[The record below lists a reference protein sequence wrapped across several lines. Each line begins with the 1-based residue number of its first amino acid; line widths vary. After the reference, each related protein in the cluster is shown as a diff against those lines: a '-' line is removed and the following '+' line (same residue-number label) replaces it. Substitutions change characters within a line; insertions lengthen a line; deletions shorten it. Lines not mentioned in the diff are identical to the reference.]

1 MMSEIKQTKSQT
13 EKRVLAYADHL
24 EAVGILEKWDEK
36 SPNNPDV
43 IRMKELLMAIL
54 LHNNSLELEIDD
66 LQFMNSKIREE
77 KNNQIIKI
85 RERYGK

>member
-1 MMSEIKQTKSQT
+1 MSEIKQTKSQI

-24 EAVGILEKWDEK
+24 EAVAILEKWDEK